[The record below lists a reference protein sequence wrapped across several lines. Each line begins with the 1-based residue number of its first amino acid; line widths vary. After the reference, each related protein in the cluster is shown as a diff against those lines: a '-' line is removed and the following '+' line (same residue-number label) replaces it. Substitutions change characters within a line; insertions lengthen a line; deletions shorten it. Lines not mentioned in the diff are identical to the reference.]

1 MVHVVFP
8 ARIVD
13 RHVGGNTTYAREI
26 RDGLI
31 SRGHEVSTMRMAAHP
46 ALTAA
51 LETGRGFVG
60 PKDRIVHYSADTG
73 PLLPT
78 RLPSV
83 VTVHGVASRWIDSA
97 RSSRQE
103 SVWRARVRAAIRGT
117 RGIITVSESAA
128 DDISAVFGVDRDS
141 IDIILH
147 GIDVEQFSTPT
158 ALSPELGAT
167 VPDDYV
173 LYLGNIEPRK
183 NLMAL
188 VRAFQRSPLR
198 DLGIPLVIAGKPA
211 WNFAESM
218 AEIEAADNVQHL
230 GFVSDSDRVALM
242 QGARLFAFPS
252 LYEGFGFPVLEAMA
266 AGAPVATSRRGSL
279 TEVAGPAW
287 LLEELDSESLGREI
301 AAALTNSEWL
311 TSVVPEGRAWAS
323 RFTWDTSVE
332 RHIEVYERVLGS

>member
-1 MVHVVFP
+1 
-8 ARIVD
+8 
-13 RHVGGNTTYAREI
+13 
-26 RDGLI
+26 
-31 SRGHEVSTMRMAAHP
+31 
-46 ALTAA
+46 
-51 LETGRGFVG
+51 
-60 PKDRIVHYSADTG
+60 
-73 PLLPT
+73 
-78 RLPSV
+78 
-83 VTVHGVASRWIDSA
+83 
-97 RSSRQE
+97 
-103 SVWRARVRAAIRGT
+103 
-117 RGIITVSESAA
+117 
-128 DDISAVFGVDRDS
+128 
-141 IDIILH
+141 
-147 GIDVEQFSTPT
+147 
-158 ALSPELGAT
+158 
-167 VPDDYV
+167 
-173 LYLGNIEPRK
+173 
-183 NLMAL
+183 
-188 VRAFQRSPLR
+188 
-198 DLGIPLVIAGKPA
+198 
-211 WNFAESM
+211 M